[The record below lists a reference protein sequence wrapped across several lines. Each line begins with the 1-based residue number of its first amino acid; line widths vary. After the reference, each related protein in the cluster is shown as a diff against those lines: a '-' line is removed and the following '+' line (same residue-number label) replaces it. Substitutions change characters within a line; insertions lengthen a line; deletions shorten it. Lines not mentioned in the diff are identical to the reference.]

1 MGSVEGSTIKEF
13 GAREFSPLLGYERLD
28 GEIPVLHPPGLEERA
43 AEARDLLEVGT
54 TALSE
59 ILDVEPPGL
68 EALLVA
74 DDDWDRAP
82 RENDRP
88 YPPGLPYF
96 TRAAR
101 PPALVLPET
110 LSPVFRPRTGAT
122 EALIVWHE
130 LAHAFL
136 LREPVPRA
144 PAWLRELVPQ
154 AASAVVARRAGLPLA
169 EHLREMD
176 PRPGFTVRDSWGRAD
191 AARQM
196 DFQNLLLLLGAAA
209 LEEFGEGFLKTL
221 VHALWREKDVV
232 DEERAEE
239 LVATSLG
246 PGGRGWLESRPEF

>member
-1 MGSVEGSTIKEF
+1 M
-13 GAREFSPLLGYERLD
+13 
-28 GEIPVLHPPGLEERA
+28 
-43 AEARDLLEVGT
+43 
-54 TALSE
+54 
-59 ILDVEPPGL
+59 
-68 EALLVA
+68 
-74 DDDWDRAP
+74 
-82 RENDRP
+82 
-88 YPPGLPYF
+88 
-96 TRAAR
+96 
-101 PPALVLPET
+101 LPET

-122 EALIVWHE
+122 GALIVWHE

-176 PRPGFTVRDSWGRAD
+176 PGPGFTVRDSWGRAD